1 MEKKSA
7 AYTGSFRETSAD
19 LYRDDAD
26 GCAGARRALLG
37 SGYLTIFAQA
47 ITGGTF
53 FTALLIAMGADE
65 AYIGYV
71 TMATTLCMAAQFP
84 APLFWERQK
93 SRKAL
98 ILWLGVVGDLLTYL
112 GLPCTALLPFGTQ
125 WKLGVYMALT
135 LVSGLIS
142 QFCLPARNAW
152 MMQSIPFSKRVSYT
166 SLTSMVHTVI
176 NVVSVFLAGLMLDGI
191 EANAQP
197 LGSISPTLW
206 AIFLLRIIACT
217 ASMVSTL
224 WMAFRVREFSYDTE
238 EKTAVRL
245 SVLLEPIRNKPFF
258 RIILIPGLWS
268 LIANT
273 IGNYFTLHL
282 IENVKMSY
290 TVISSAN
297 FISTPMIL
305 LITPI
310 WTRILKQKDWI
321 KTMAWAILGFCLAWG
336 SNVLISAQTPY
347 FYFIAIILGYLFS
360 PGINMVTNN
369 LIYVHM
375 PKENRTAYFAF
386 YSLMTTVL
394 TFLGQ
399 AFGTWFV
406 TATASVRFMLFGI
419 EIVNLQL
426 ISAVAVFFAII
437 FASTLLVLKIRC
449 KPAED
454 QI

>member
-1 MEKKSA
+1 
-7 AYTGSFRETSAD
+7 
-19 LYRDDAD
+19 
-26 GCAGARRALLG
+26 
-37 SGYLTIFAQA
+37 
-47 ITGGTF
+47 
-53 FTALLIAMGADE
+53 
-65 AYIGYV
+65 
-71 TMATTLCMAAQFP
+71 
-84 APLFWERQK
+84 
-93 SRKAL
+93 
-98 ILWLGVVGDLLTYL
+98 
-112 GLPCTALLPFGTQ
+112 
-125 WKLGVYMALT
+125 
-135 LVSGLIS
+135 
-142 QFCLPARNAW
+142 
-152 MMQSIPFSKRVSYT
+152 
-166 SLTSMVHTVI
+166 
-176 NVVSVFLAGLMLDGI
+176 VFLAGIMLDSI
-191 EANAQP
+191 EANGQP

-206 AIFLLRIIACT
+206 AIFLLRFIAFA
-217 ASMVSTL
+217 ASVASTL

-245 SVLLEPIRNKPFF
+245 SVLLEPIRNKAFF
-258 RIILIPGLWS
+258 RIILIPGLWAM
-268 LIANT
+268 ICGM

-321 KTMAWAILGFCLAWG
+321 KTMGWAIILYSLAWW
-336 SNVLISAQTPY
+336 SNVLISAQTQY
-347 FYFIAIILGYLFS
+347 FYFLAIILGYLFS

-386 YSLMTTVL
+386 YSLLTTVL

-406 TATASVRFMLFGI
+406 TATASVRFILIGI
-419 EIVNLQL
+419 EIINLQM
-426 ISAVAVFFAII
+426 ISGVAAVLAVVFAG
-437 FASTLLVLKIRC
+437 TLLILKIRC

-454 QI
+454 QV